1 MASAAPPTEAPP
13 RQGAAATRS
22 AAELAEEHRYE
33 HRYIIAAAVA
43 LASMMQV
50 IDTSIVNVAIPHM
63 MGNLGATVEEISWVS
78 TGYIIAAAIVI
89 PLTGW
94 LAGFFGRKRYFVG
107 SIILFTI
114 ASFLC
119 GTSRTLTELV
129 LWRIVQGIGGGALIS
144 TSQAILWESF
154 PREEVGTGMAFFGVG
169 VMVGPTL
176 GPTLGGWLTDNY
188 SWPWIFFI
196 NVPVGILAVAMI
208 MAYVHDNPEH
218 KRTRNIDAIGIGL
231 LILAVGAVQL
241 MLERG
246 ERLDWFDSR
255 LVTGL
260 AVTSAVSAALLVW
273 HELRIRE
280 PVVDLRL
287 LKQPQFTAGS
297 LMGIVLGA
305 GLFGSVFILPLFLQN
320 MLHMTAWQ
328 TGLIILPGA
337 IASAFSMAIVGRLS
351 ATVDNRLLI
360 AIGSVIFG
368 LGMWQLSKI
377 TALTGQGDLFWP
389 LIWRG
394 LGLGLIFVPLTNLTL
409 LQIAPADLGQATGL
423 NNFFRQLGGSFSIA
437 ALASLITRFVTQ
449 DHALLSA
456 NISAFSPVAQ
466 ARLAAISAA
475 LTARG
480 MDPASAHAAALRAL
494 DGQVMLQAN
503 VLAFDK
509 LFVLSG
515 ALLVMALPLMVLF
528 RQGKPTARGGRPGA
542 RAVHAE

>member
-1 MASAAPPTEAPP
+1 MTADH
-13 RQGAAATRS
+13 R
-22 AAELAEEHRYE
+22 EETPEERVYR
-33 HRYIIAAAVA
+33 HRYIIAAAVS

-94 LAGFFGRKRYFVG
+94 FAGFFGRKRYFVG

-119 GTSRTLTELV
+119 GTSRTLQELV
-129 LWRIVQGIGGGALIS
+129 LWRIVQGVGGGALIA

-154 PREEVGTGMAFFGVG
+154 PREEVGTGMAFFGIG

-196 NVPVGILAVAMI
+196 NVPVGALAVAMI
-208 MAYVHDNPEH
+208 AAYVHDHPSQQRS
-218 KRTRNIDAIGIGL
+218 KSVDGIGIAL
-231 LILAVGAVQL
+231 LALAVGGVQL

-246 ERLDWFDSR
+246 ERLDWFDSG
-255 LVTGL
+255 LVVGL
-260 AVTSAVSAALLVW
+260 AVGSVAAAVLLVV
-273 HELRIRE
+273 HELRVKE
-280 PVVDLRL
+280 PAVNLRL

-297 LMGIVLGA
+297 LMGVVLGA
-305 GLFGSVFILPLFLQN
+305 GLFGSVFILPIFLQG

-337 IASAFSMAIVGRLS
+337 IATAFSMAIVGRLS

-360 AIGSVIFG
+360 LIGSIFFSV
-368 LGMWQLSKI
+368 GMWQLASI
-377 TALTGQGDLFWP
+377 TSQTGTGDLFWP

-394 LGLGLIFVPLTNLTL
+394 FGLGLIFVPLTNLTL
-409 LQIAPADLGQATGL
+409 LQIEPPDLGQATGL

-437 ALASLITRFVTQ
+437 AMASLLTRFTDQEHGILASQV
-449 DHALLSA
+449 SA
-456 NISAFSPVAQ
+456 YSPVAQ
-466 ARLAAISAA
+466 SRLAMITQGMMS
-475 LTARG
+475 RG
-480 MDPASAHAAALRAL
+480 MDQQTALHAARQAI
-494 DGQVMLQAN
+494 DGQILLQAN
-503 VLAFDK
+503 VLAFEK
-509 LFVLSG
+509 IYLLSG
-515 ALLVMALPLMVLF
+515 LLLLAALPLLFLF
-528 RQGKPTARGGRPGA
+528 RQGKPTPTGGGSAPR
-542 RAVHAE
+542 VHAE